1 MALLEI
7 NNLKKSYK
15 EAGGILKGV
24 SLKVEKGEVVV
35 ILGPSGCGKST
46 LLRCING
53 LESIQEGE
61 ILLDGEVISNRKNDM
76 HLIRQKIGMV
86 FQSYDLFPNLT
97 VLKNIL
103 LGPLKAQ
110 KRQKEEVTAQAEK
123 LLARVGLLDKKDSF
137 PRQLS
142 GGQKQRVAI
151 VRALCM
157 NPEVLLFD
165 EVTAALD
172 PEMVREVLDVMMDL
186 AKEGRTMLIVT
197 HQLEFARAVADRIVF
212 IDEGLIVE
220 ENTPEEF
227 FTRPQTERA
236 QKFLDAFKFEKRV
249 TFAEGI

>member
-7 NNLKKSYK
+7 ENVEKSYK
-15 EAGGILKGV
+15 EAGGILKNV
-24 SLKVEKGEVVV
+24 SLNVEQGEVVV

-53 LESIQEGE
+53 LETIQGGQ
-61 ILLDGEVISNRKNDM
+61 IRLDGEVISNRSKDM
-76 HLIRQKIGMV
+76 HLIRQRVGMV
-86 FQSYDLFPNLT
+86 FQSYDLFPNMS
-97 VLKNIL
+97 VLKNVM

-110 KRQKEEVTAQAEK
+110 KRDKAEVMQQAEK
-123 LLARVGLLDKKDSF
+123 LLDRVGLLDKKNAY

-186 AKEGRTMLIVT
+186 AKEKRTMLIVT

-212 IDEGLIVE
+212 IDGGTIVE
-220 ENTPEEF
+220 EATPEEF
-227 FTRPQTERA
+227 FTAPKTKRA
-236 QKFLDAFKFEKRV
+236 RKFLEAFTFERR
-249 TFAEGI
+249 

>member
-7 NNLKKSYK
+7 ENVEKSYK
-15 EAGGILKGV
+15 EAGGILKNV
-24 SLKVEKGEVVV
+24 SLNVEQGEVVV

-53 LESIQEGE
+53 LETIQGGQ
-61 ILLDGEVISNRKNDM
+61 IRLDGEVISNRSKDM
-76 HLIRQKIGMV
+76 HLIRQRVGMV
-86 FQSYDLFPNLT
+86 FQSYDLFPNMS
-97 VLKNIL
+97 VLKNVM

-110 KRQKEEVTAQAEK
+110 KRDKAEVMQQAEK
-123 LLARVGLLDKKDSF
+123 LLDRVGLLDKKNAY

-186 AKEGRTMLIVT
+186 AKEKRTMLIVT

-212 IDEGLIVE
+212 IDGGTIVE
-220 ENTPEEF
+220 EASPEKF
-227 FTRPQTERA
+227 FTAPKTERA
-236 QKFLDAFKFEKRV
+236 RKFLEAFTFEKR
-249 TFAEGI
+249 